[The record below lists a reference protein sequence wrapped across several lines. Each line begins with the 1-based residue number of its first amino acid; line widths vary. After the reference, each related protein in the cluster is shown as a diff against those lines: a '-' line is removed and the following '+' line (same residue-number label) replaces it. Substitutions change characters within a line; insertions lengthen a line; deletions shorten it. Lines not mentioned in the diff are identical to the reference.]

1 MTKAIRIHKNG
12 GPEVLTWEDVDV
24 PAPGAGEIRIKQ
36 TAVGLNFIDIYHRQG
51 LYPLNLPIALGT
63 EGAGV
68 VTALGAGVT
77 NLKVGQRVTYAGGQ
91 MGAYAEERLL
101 GADVAIPLPDA
112 IDDKVAAAVTL
123 KGMTAHML
131 LYKVH
136 ATQKGET
143 VLIQAAAGGVGLILA
158 QWAKHLGCTVI
169 GTAGGKDK
177 TAIAKAHG
185 CDHVIDYKTENFV
198 ERVKEITGGKR
209 VDVVYDGVGKDT
221 FLSGLD
227 CLKLFG
233 HMVTYGNASGPV
245 DPITPLLLTQ
255 KGSLTLS
262 RPTLFNYT
270 VDPVARNK
278 AAADLWDVI
287 AKGHVKIEMPQT
299 YALKD
304 AAKAHADLAA
314 RKTTGSTVLI
324 P

>member
-1 MTKAIRIHKNG
+1 MTKAIRIHKTG

-24 PAPGAGEIRIKQ
+24 PAPGANEIRLKQ
-36 TAVGLNFIDIYHRQG
+36 TAIGLNFIDIYHRQG

-68 VTALGAGVT
+68 ITALGSGVT
-77 NLKVGQRVTYAGGQ
+77 DLKLGQRVAYAGGQ
-91 MGAYAEERLL
+91 IGAYAEERILA
-101 GADVAIPLPDA
+101 ADVALPLPDS

-123 KGMTAHML
+123 KGLTAHML
-131 LYKVH
+131 LFKVH
-136 ATQKGET
+136 RVKKDDK
-143 VLIQAAAGGVGLILA
+143 VLIQAAAGGVGLILV
-158 QWAKHLGCTVI
+158 QWAKHLGCIVI
-169 GTAGGKDK
+169 GTAGGADK
-177 TAIAKAHG
+177 VAIAKHYG
-185 CDHVIDYKTENFV
+185 CDHVIDYKAEQFV
-198 ERVKEITGGKR
+198 PKVKELTGGKG

-221 FLSGLD
+221 FLGGLD
-227 CLKLFG
+227 CLGLFG

-245 DPITPLLLTQ
+245 DPIPPLLLTQ

-270 VDPVARNK
+270 ADPVVRRK
-278 AAADLWDVI
+278 AAADLFDVI
-287 AKGHVKIEMPQT
+287 ARGYVKIEVPQT

-304 AAKAHADLAA
+304 AAKAHNDLAA